1 MWDPYGLH
9 LRPAG
14 YSKID
19 HAVAQHLRQGA
30 LEEQVIQLQHVNITK
45 AATPSFA
52 SPARFQNPGQAYLRY
67 NVVWTPEEWIPK
79 YRPREA
85 GGMDAQVQKK
95 FAERPARAWEF
106 ERDGYAPS
114 GSPVKMSP
122 SVGSWRWAGCTYIHA
137 QRACLATNLAGVPQV
152 S

>member
-1 MWDPYGLH
+1 M
-9 LRPAG
+9 
-14 YSKID
+14 SKD
-19 HAVAQHLRQGA
+19 SKSLEFLTQA
-30 LEEQVIQLQHVNITK
+30 LAK
-45 AATPSFA
+45 
-52 SPARFQNPGQAYLRY
+52 RFQNPGQAYLRY
-67 NVVWTPEEWIPK
+67 NVVWKPEEWMLWK

-122 SVGSWRWAGCTYIHA
+122 SVGSWRWAGCTYTHA
-137 QRACLATNLAGVPQV
+137 QRACLATNLAGVPPGLLICRA
-152 S
+152 